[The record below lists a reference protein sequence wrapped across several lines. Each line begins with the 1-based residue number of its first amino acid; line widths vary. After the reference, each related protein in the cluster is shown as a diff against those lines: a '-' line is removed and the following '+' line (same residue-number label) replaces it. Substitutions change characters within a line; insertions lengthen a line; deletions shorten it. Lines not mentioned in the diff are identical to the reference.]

1 MSLIINVDSP
11 GKIRKQVSFLT
22 AVEKDISRLQPFSA
36 ENLLA
41 IDKSIHKIRKSL
53 KSISAILL
61 LYKDL
66 SDKEQYL
73 NWKTI
78 LKSLSK
84 QYGVVRDPCVYLQTL
99 TQIENELKEFD
110 NYNSGEL
117 RNHLELQYHQ
127 IVHGE
132 NDYETI
138 RQGNESIIEFTE
150 SLNNSNFN
158 SEPKLLKRKLSVSI
172 RKCKRLFMKLKLN
185 SSADEFH
192 EFRKWCKIYYFQQAA
207 LYRIGKGKTPKKNIE
222 LYTLTEYL
230 GREHDLQV
238 FYQYLVTHFP
248 VLSFTS
254 ESFFRLKIK
263 KLRRKIL
270 VLYPKVNYL

>member
-1 MSLIINVDSP
+1 MSLIINVDRP

-22 AVEKDISRLQPFSA
+22 AVEKDISRLQPCSA

-41 IDKSIHKIRKSL
+41 VDKSIHKIRKSL
-53 KSISAILL
+53 KSISSILL

-66 SDKEQYL
+66 SDQEQYL

-78 LKSLSK
+78 IKSLSK
-84 QYGVVRDPCVYLQTL
+84 QYGVVREPSVYLQTL
-99 TQIENELKEFD
+99 NRIEKELKGFDNFDPYELRSHMESQYRWIVNGESGNEL
-110 NYNSGEL
+110 
-117 RNHLELQYHQ
+117 
-127 IVHGE
+127 
-132 NDYETI
+132 I
-138 RQGNESIIEFTE
+138 RQGNVSIIEFTE

-207 LYRIGKGKTPKKNIE
+207 LHRIGKGKTPKKNTK

-270 VLYPKVNYL
+270 GLYPKVNYL

>member
-1 MSLIINVDSP
+1 MSSNITIDGP
-11 GKIRKQVSFLT
+11 GKIRKQVSFQM
-22 AVEKDISRLQPFSA
+22 AVEKDILRLQPGSA

-117 RNHLELQYHQ
+117 RSHLELEYHQ
-127 IVHGE
+127 IVHGG
-132 NDYETI
+132 NETI
-138 RQGNESIIEFTE
+138 LHGNDSIIEFTE

-158 SEPKLLKRKLSVSI
+158 TEPKLLKRKLSVSI

-207 LYRIGKGKTPKKNIE
+207 LYRIGKGKTPKKNIK

-248 VLSFTS
+248 VISFTS
-254 ESFFRLKIK
+254 ESFFKLKIK
-263 KLRRKIL
+263 KLRKKIL
-270 VLYPKVNYL
+270 GLYPKVNYL